1 MFRGRCGY
9 DAVGNRQIREK
20 AANHRREVQKTRL
33 DKIKNR
39 KPGTSL
45 NTLDNLP
52 PVVVKAV
59 LTNPR
64 KQLLKAELNLTVDQE
79 NKSML
84 KRISNI
90 LTAPPKITD
99 KDYQNLKK
107 LCPPKYANPK
117 EIYERGLLVK
127 HTKQFYSRLK
137 KLKPLY
143 NPHEWEKDYQR
154 QVTKL

>member
-1 MFRGRCGY
+1 MPPVGKNGVLCLLCVTDKIASFHFCLWRMFRGRCGY

-79 NKSML
+79 NK
-84 KRISNI
+84 
-90 LTAPPKITD
+90 
-99 KDYQNLKK
+99 
-107 LCPPKYANPK
+107 C
-117 EIYERGLLVK
+117 VC
-127 HTKQFYSRLK
+127 
-137 KLKPLY
+137 
-143 NPHEWEKDYQR
+143 
-154 QVTKL
+154 VTT